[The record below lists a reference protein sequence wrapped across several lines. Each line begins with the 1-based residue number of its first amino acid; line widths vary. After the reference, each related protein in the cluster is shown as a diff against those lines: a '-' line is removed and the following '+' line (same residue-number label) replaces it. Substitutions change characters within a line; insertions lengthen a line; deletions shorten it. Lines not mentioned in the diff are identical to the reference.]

1 MLKHII
7 IAALEKELAG
17 YEQRGLKD
25 RANQVRQELTRLG
38 HSMTTIVETVQAET
52 VNTLTDALTD
62 VETAVERVKASTRTH
77 TAKPAKTS
85 KKK

>member
-1 MLKHII
+1 MLKNII

-17 YEQRGLKD
+17 YERRGLKD

-52 VNTLTDALTD
+52 VDTLKDATRD
-62 VETAVERVKASTRTH
+62 VKTAVETAKKSTLTH
-77 TAKPAKTS
+77 PSKPTRKE
-85 KKK
+85 

>member
-1 MLKHII
+1 MLKQII

-17 YEQRGLKD
+17 YERRGLKD

-52 VNTLTDALTD
+52 VNTLTDAVSD
-62 VETAVERVKASTRTH
+62 AQTAVERVKKAASTQTP
-77 TAKPAKTS
+77 KPSKTTR
-85 KKK
+85 KK

>member
-1 MLKHII
+1 MLKNII

-17 YEQRGLKD
+17 YERRGLKD

-52 VNTLTDALTD
+52 VDTLKDATRD
-62 VETAVERVKASTRTH
+62 AQTAVETAKKSTRTI
-77 TAKPAKTS
+77 ASKPAK
-85 KKK
+85 KK

>member
-1 MLKHII
+1 MLKNII

-17 YEQRGLKD
+17 YERRGLKD

-52 VNTLTDALTD
+52 VDTLKDATRD
-62 VETAVERVKASTRTH
+62 AQTAVETAKKSVRTI
-77 TAKPAKTS
+77 TSKPAK
-85 KKK
+85 KK

>member
-1 MLKHII
+1 MFKNII

-17 YEQRGLKD
+17 YERRGLTD

-38 HSMTTIVETVQAET
+38 HSMTTIVETVQTET
-52 VNTLTDALTD
+52 VDTLKDATRDAKTAIETTKKSTLTHP
-62 VETAVERVKASTRTH
+62 S
-77 TAKPAKTS
+77 KPV

>member
-1 MLKHII
+1 MFKNII

-17 YEQRGLKD
+17 YERRGLKD

-52 VNTLTDALTD
+52 VDTLKDATRDAQKALETAKKSTLTHP
-62 VETAVERVKASTRTH
+62 S
-77 TAKPAKTS
+77 KPT

>member
-62 VETAVERVKASTRTH
+62 VETAVERVKASTRTQ

>member
-1 MLKHII
+1 MLKDII

-17 YEQRGLKD
+17 YERRGLKD

-52 VNTLTDALTD
+52 VDTLKDATRDAQTAL
-62 VETAVERVKASTRTH
+62 ETAKQSTRIIRP
-77 TAKPAKTS
+77 KPT

>member
-1 MLKHII
+1 MLKNII

-17 YEQRGLKD
+17 YERRGLKD

-52 VNTLTDALTD
+52 VDTLKDATRDAQTAL
-62 VETAVERVKASTRTH
+62 ETAKKSTRTI
-77 TAKPAKTS
+77 ASKPAK
-85 KKK
+85 KK

>member
-1 MLKHII
+1 MLKDLI

-17 YEQRGLKD
+17 YERRGLKD

-52 VNTLTDALTD
+52 VDTLKDAARDAQTA
-62 VETAVERVKASTRTH
+62 VETAKQSTRIIRP
-77 TAKPAKTS
+77 KPT

>member
-1 MLKHII
+1 MFTDII

-17 YEQRGLKD
+17 YERRGLKD

-52 VNTLTDALTD
+52 VDTLKDATRDAQTAL
-62 VETAVERVKASTRTH
+62 ETAKQSTRIIRP
-77 TAKPAKTS
+77 KPT

>member
-7 IAALEKELAG
+7 IAALEKELEG
-17 YEQRGLKD
+17 YERRGLKD

-52 VNTLTDALTD
+52 VNTLTDAVSD
-62 VETAVERVKASTRTH
+62 AQTAVGRVKKVASTQTP
-77 TAKPAKTS
+77 KPSKTTR
-85 KKK
+85 KK

>member
-7 IAALEKELAG
+7 IAALEKELEG
-17 YEQRGLKD
+17 YERRGLKD

-52 VNTLTDALTD
+52 VNTLTDAVSD
-62 VETAVERVKASTRTH
+62 AQTAVQRVKKAASTQTP
-77 TAKPAKTS
+77 KPSKTTR
-85 KKK
+85 KK

>member
-1 MLKHII
+1 MLKDII

-17 YEQRGLKD
+17 YERRGLKD

-52 VNTLTDALTD
+52 VDTLKDATTDAKTA
-62 VETAVERVKASTRTH
+62 VETAKKSTLTI
-77 TAKPAKTS
+77 TS
-85 KKK
+85 KPTRKK

>member
-1 MLKHII
+1 MLKNII

-17 YEQRGLKD
+17 YEQRGLKQ
-25 RANQVRQELTRLG
+25 RADQVRQELTRLG

-52 VNTLTDALTD
+52 VNTLTDAVRD
-62 VETAVERVKASTRTH
+62 AETAVERVKTSTRTQ
-77 TAKPAKTS
+77 TAKPVKTS

>member
-1 MLKHII
+1 MLKNII

-17 YEQRGLKD
+17 YERRGLKD

-52 VNTLTDALTD
+52 VDTLKDATRD
-62 VETAVERVKASTRTH
+62 AQTAVETAKKSTRTI
-77 TAKPAKTS
+77 TS
-85 KKK
+85 KPTRKK

>member
-1 MLKHII
+1 MLKDLI

-17 YEQRGLKD
+17 YERRGLKD

-38 HSMTTIVETVQAET
+38 HSMNTIVETVQAET
-52 VNTLTDALTD
+52 VDTLKDATRD
-62 VETAVERVKASTRTH
+62 ARTAVETAKQSTRIIRP
-77 TAKPAKTS
+77 KPT

>member
-1 MLKHII
+1 MFKNII
-7 IAALEKELAG
+7 IVALEKELAG
-17 YEQRGLKD
+17 YERRGLKD

-52 VNTLTDALTD
+52 VDTLKDATRD
-62 VETAVERVKASTRTH
+62 AKTAVETAKKSTLTH
-77 TAKPAKTS
+77 PSKST